1 MAKVKFNTKML
12 DKATG
17 EIYEPSDKFVD
28 VSEQL
33 AGRIKAIQSADPR
46 HKDSFEFAKSESKAE
61 TPEKGKKAKKD
72 D

>member
-17 EIYEPSDKFVD
+17 VIYEPSDKFVD

-46 HKDSFEFAKSESKAE
+46 HKDSFEFAKAE
-61 TPEKGKKAKKD
+61 TPAKDKKAKKND
-72 D
+72 